1 MTPSDAILLLGP
13 TGSGK
18 TPLGRLLA
26 DRGLW
31 GRPCRHFDFGQCL
44 RRIADR
50 PGGPDGLEPAEL
62 GVVRSVL
69 AAGTL
74 LEERDL
80 PIARK
85 VLTSFLRRTASD
97 ERTWVALNGLP
108 RDVWQAR
115 GLAGLVGVS
124 AVVSLACSPRTV
136 FQRIAR
142 NTGGDR
148 IDRTDDD
155 REAVRRRLDAFA
167 ARTAP
172 LVEHYRTTGA
182 RVLTV
187 DVRAETTALEMLHLL
202 GERGPTRALS

>member
-1 MTPSDAILLLGP
+1 MPSDAILLLGP
-13 TGSGK
+13 PGSGK

-50 PGGPDGLEPAEL
+50 PGGPDGLDPAEL

-97 ERTWVALNGLP
+97 DRTWVVLNGLP
-108 RDVWQAR
+108 RDVGQAR
-115 GLAGLVGVS
+115 GVAGLVGVS
-124 AVVSLACSPRTV
+124 AVVGLECSPRTV
-136 FQRIAR
+136 FQRIAL

-155 REAVRRRLDAFA
+155 LEAVRRRLDVFA

-172 LVEHYRTTGA
+172 LAEYYRTTGA

-187 DVRAETTALEMLHLL
+187 DVHADTTASEMLHVLD
-202 GERGPTRALS
+202 ERGPAGAVS